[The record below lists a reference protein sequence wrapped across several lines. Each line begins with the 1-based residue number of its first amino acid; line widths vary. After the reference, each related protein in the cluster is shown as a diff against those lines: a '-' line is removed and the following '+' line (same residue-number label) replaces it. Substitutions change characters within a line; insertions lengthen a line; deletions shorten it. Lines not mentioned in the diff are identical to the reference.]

1 MTAATMGFKGLR
13 PIVYGGREVW
23 PLVEGGKGVSATNH
37 ASSGA
42 WAAAGGI
49 GTVSAVNADSYDPT
63 GKIVP
68 QVYHART
75 RRERHEELIQY
86 AIDGAVEQVRRA
98 YEIAG
103 GQGAININVLWE
115 MGGAQRV
122 LHGVLERTRGLVT
135 GVTCGA
141 GMPYKLSEIAAS
153 YGVSYLPII
162 SSARAFRAL
171 WKRAYSKAA
180 EWLAAVVYEDP
191 WLAGGHNGLSNA
203 EDPLAPEDPYPRVKA
218 LRETMREGGIP
229 DDVPIVMAG
238 GVWYLRDWNN
248 WIDNP
253 ELGTIAFQYGTRP
266 LLTQESPIPEE
277 WKRRLLTL
285 EEGDVLLHRF
295 SPTGFYSSAVRNPFL
310 RNLEARSERQIA
322 FSGEA
327 AGDHQFQLDVGVKG
341 KNFWVTRGDLL
352 RAREWFGLGF
362 TDALKTPDNT
372 LVFVTPEEKATI
384 RKDQADCMG
393 CLSQCAFSSWADNE
407 DNSTGRL
414 ADPRSFC
421 IQKTLQ
427 DIAHGGDVE
436 QNLMFAG
443 HNAFN
448 FKRDPF
454 YSNGF
459 VPTVK
464 QLVDRILTG
473 D

>member
-1 MTAATMGFKGLR
+1 VFKGIQ
-13 PIVYGGREVW
+13 PIIYGGREVW
-23 PLVEGGKGVSATNH
+23 PLIEGGKGVSATNH
-37 ASSGA
+37 RSSGA

-63 GKIVP
+63 GRIVP
-68 QVYHART
+68 QVYHAKT
-75 RRERHEELIQY
+75 RRERHEELVRY
-86 AIDGAVEQVRRA
+86 AIDGAVDQVKRA
-98 YEIAG
+98 FDIAG
-103 GQGAININVLWE
+103 GKGAININVLWE

-122 LHGVLERTRGLVT
+122 LEGVLERTKGLVA

-141 GMPYKLSEIAAS
+141 GMPYRLSEIAARHE
-153 YGVSYLPII
+153 VHYLPII

-180 EWLAAVVYEDP
+180 EWMAAVVYEDP
-191 WLAGGHNGLSNA
+191 WLAGGHNGLSYA
-203 EDPLAPEDPYPRVKA
+203 EDPLKPEDPYPRVRE
-218 LRETMREGGIP
+218 LRATMREGGI
-229 DDVPIVMAG
+229 DDSVPIVMAG
-238 GVWYLRDWNN
+238 GVWYLREWDH

-253 ELGTIAFQYGTRP
+253 ELGRIAFQFGTRP
-266 LLTQESPIPEE
+266 LLTQESPIPDG
-277 WKRRLLTL
+277 WKSRLTEL
-285 EEGDVLLHRF
+285 EEGDVLLHKF

-327 AGDHQFQLDVGVKG
+327 AGDHQYQLDVGVRG

-352 RAREWFGLGF
+352 RAREWFGLGY
-362 TDALKTPDNT
+362 TAALKTPDNT
-372 LVFVTPEEKATI
+372 LVFVTQEEMTEI
-384 RKDQADCMG
+384 RRDQADCMG
-393 CLSQCAFSSWADNE
+393 CLSHCGFSSWKDS
-407 DNSTGRL
+407 DTNSTGRL

-427 DIAHGGDVE
+427 DIAHGGSTE
-436 QNLMFAG
+436 NNLMFAG
-443 HNAFN
+443 HAAYK
-448 FKRDPF
+448 FKQDPF